1 MSELPK
7 ASKFLSTQAISPQYL
22 NVLTSNLIERFVRG
36 LGMFACTDL

>member
-7 ASKFLSTQAISPQYL
+7 VCKFSSTQAISPQYL

-36 LGMFACTDL
+36 LGIFACTAL